1 MPLVQIDL
9 ESQQNKLLIN
19 DEESKDS
26 EEKPEVKSEK
36 NEDFIPV
43 DEEMHEDSLTDLL
56 EMKKKSSSQG
66 GNIDFLMDLEKEFM
80 EIDLQEK
87 LKNEAKKNEKTAIS
101 EAPIIEDDLE
111 NMIEEL
117 TLLVSLLE
125 LLIYDF
131 CLF

>member
-1 MPLVQIDL
+1 MVQIDL